1 MENLV
6 EAPKGKLIDGKFYFP
21 ARVYYEDTDAGG
33 VVYYANYLKFA
44 ERART
49 EFVRMLGINQHDGL
63 ETEDKC
69 GFMVRGLNIEYKA
82 PAILDDL
89 LAISCEVLSLSGAR
103 MEVKQEIFC
112 KDRLLVSLTVQLAY
126 VSLNCKRPIRIPEEL
141 VKRMEQLLNTNKLEK
156 I

>member
-6 EAPKGKLIDGKFYFP
+6 DAPKGKLIDGKFYFP

-33 VVYYANYLKFA
+33 VVFYANYLKFA

-49 EFVRMLGINQHDGL
+49 EFIRILGVNQHEAL
-63 ETEDKC
+63 QAEDMC

-89 LAISCEVLSLSGAR
+89 LAISCEVLSVSGAR

-112 KDRLLVSLTVQLAY
+112 KDKLLVTLTVQLAF
-126 VSLNCKRPIRIPEEL
+126 VSLSRKRPVRIPDEL
-141 VKRMEQLLNTNKLEK
+141 IKK
-156 I
+156 IESL

>member
-6 EAPKGKLIDGKFYFP
+6 DSPKGKLIDDKFYFP

-49 EFVRMLGINQHDGL
+49 EFIRMLGINQHEGL
-63 ETEDKC
+63 ATEDMF
-69 GFMVRGLNIEYKA
+69 GFMVRSLNIEYKA

-89 LAISCEVLSLSGAR
+89 LAISCEVLNVSGAR

-112 KDRLLVSLTVQLAY
+112 KDKLLVTLTVQLAY
-126 VSLNCKRPIRIPEEL
+126 VSLNRKRPVRIPDEL
-141 VKRMEQLLNTNKLEK
+141 VKK
-156 I
+156 IENL